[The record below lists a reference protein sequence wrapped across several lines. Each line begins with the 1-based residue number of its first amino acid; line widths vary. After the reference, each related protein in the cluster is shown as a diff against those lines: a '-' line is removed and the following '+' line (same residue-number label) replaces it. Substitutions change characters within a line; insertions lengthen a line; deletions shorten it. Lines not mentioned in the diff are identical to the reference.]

1 MKIAIG
7 NDHAGTE
14 YKKEIQKMLLE
25 DNHVINNHGTDDDK
39 SVDYPDHI
47 HPVAS
52 QVENNEVDFGII
64 HPVASQVENNEVDFG
79 IIICGSGNG
88 ANMTANKHQKIRS
101 ALCWSKEIATL
112 SRTHNNANILSIPSR
127 FVSLNE
133 AKEMVNS
140 FLNTSFEGGRHETR
154 VNKIPK

>member
-64 HPVASQVENNEVDFG
+64 
-79 IIICGSGNG
+79 ICGSGNG

-101 ALCWSKEIATL
+101 ALCWNKEIATL
-112 SRTHNNANILSIPSR
+112 SRTHTNANILSIPSR

>member
-52 QVENNEVDFGII
+52 QVEK
-64 HPVASQVENNEVDFG
+64 NEVDFG

-140 FLNTSFEGGRHETR
+140 FLNTSFEGGRHQTR

>member
-25 DNHVINNHGTDDDK
+25 DNHVINNHGTNDDK
-39 SVDYPDHI
+39 SVDYPDH
-47 HPVAS
+47 
-52 QVENNEVDFGII
+52 I

-140 FLNTSFEGGRHETR
+140 FLNTSFEGGRHEAR

>member
-1 MKIAIG
+1 MNIAIG

-14 YKKEIQKMLLE
+14 YKQEIKKMLLSE
-25 DNHVINNHGTDDDK
+25 NHNVNNHGTDHNQ

-47 HPVAS
+47 HPVAK
-52 QVENNEVDFGII
+52 QVENK
-64 HPVASQVENNEVDFG
+64 EVDFG

-101 ALCWSKEIATL
+101 ALCWNKKIAEL
-112 SRTHNNANILSIPSR
+112 SRTHNNANVLSIPSR
-127 FVSLNE
+127 FVSLKE
-133 AKEMVNS
+133 AKEMVKV
-140 FLNTSFEGGRHETR
+140 FLSTGFEGGRHLTR

>member
-39 SVDYPDHI
+39 SVDYPDH
-47 HPVAS
+47 
-52 QVENNEVDFGII
+52 I

-133 AKEMVNS
+133 AQEMVNS
-140 FLNTSFEGGRHETR
+140 FLNTNFEGGRHETR

>member
-1 MKIAIG
+1 MFITYIILILYKNIRMKLAIG

-25 DNHVINNHGTDDDK
+25 DNHVINNHGTNDDK
-39 SVDYPDHI
+39 SVDYPDH
-47 HPVAS
+47 
-52 QVENNEVDFGII
+52 I

-101 ALCWSKEIATL
+101 ALCWNKEIAIL

-140 FLNTSFEGGRHETR
+140 FLNTSFEGGRHQTR

>member
-1 MKIAIG
+1 MKIAAICG
-7 NDHAGTE
+7 SFH
-14 YKKEIQKMLLE
+14 KKEIQKMLLE

-39 SVDYPDHI
+39 SVDYPDH
-47 HPVAS
+47 
-52 QVENNEVDFGII
+52 I

-140 FLNTSFEGGRHETR
+140 FLNTSFEGGRHQTR

>member
-25 DNHVINNHGTDDDK
+25 DNYVINNHGTDDDK
-39 SVDYPDHI
+39 SVDYPDH
-47 HPVAS
+47 
-52 QVENNEVDFGII
+52 I

-140 FLNTSFEGGRHETR
+140 FLNTSFEGGRHQTR

>member
-7 NDHAGTE
+7 NDHAVTE

-39 SVDYPDHI
+39 SVDYPDH
-47 HPVAS
+47 
-52 QVENNEVDFGII
+52 I

-140 FLNTSFEGGRHETR
+140 FLNTSFEGGRHQTR

>member
-25 DNHVINNHGTDDDK
+25 DNHVVNNHGTDDDK
-39 SVDYPDHI
+39 SVDYPDH
-47 HPVAS
+47 
-52 QVENNEVDFGII
+52 I

-127 FVSLNE
+127 FVSLKE
-133 AKEMVNS
+133 AKEMVKV
-140 FLNTSFEGGRHETR
+140 FLSTGFEGGRHLTR

>member
-64 HPVASQVENNEVDFG
+64 
-79 IIICGSGNG
+79 ICGSGNG

-112 SRTHNNANILSIPSR
+112 SRAHNNANILSIPSR
-127 FVSLNE
+127 FVSLKE

-140 FLNTSFEGGRHETR
+140 FLNTSFEGGRHQTR

>member
-25 DNHVINNHGTDDDK
+25 DNHVINNHGTNDDK

-52 QVENNEVDFGII
+52 QVENNV
-64 HPVASQVENNEVDFG
+64 VDFG

-101 ALCWSKEIATL
+101 ALCWSKEIAIL

-140 FLNTSFEGGRHETR
+140 FLNTSFEGGRHQTR

>member
-64 HPVASQVENNEVDFG
+64 
-79 IIICGSGNG
+79 ICGSGNG

-101 ALCWSKEIATL
+101 ALCGSKEIATL
-112 SRTHNNANILSIPSR
+112 SRTHTNANILSIPSR